1 MLASES
7 HLTNTSVCHQ
17 KSVTVQYIHVHASG
31 IVAVSV
37 SYLCLSIVSRPF
49 ISWVTYY
56 MCRYLK
62 FIVLNFSRKCWPH
75 LNFCMPYELF
85 IKCYSKLYCMFLV
98 VFKINQLIINILSIT
113 TFSLP
118 ETLMQ
123 QHAMLLPIAQFKYF
137 IHGLQERNNFNCMDC

>member
-85 IKCYSKLYCMFLV
+85 IKCYSKLYCMFRV
-98 VFKINQLIINILSIT
+98 IFKINQLIINNPLNYHLFFARDINAATCKAFANSTIQIFHT
-113 TFSLP
+113 WFAG
-118 ETLMQ
+118 EN
-123 QHAMLLPIAQFKYF
+123 QF
-137 IHGLQERNNFNCMDC
+137 